1 MKCLQLAPVCCFT
14 DRPPTQSFYYAFQSS
29 THHWKQDRGI
39 NNSSPPPRLLVH
51 SIMVMLLD
59 KGAIEGCRYCSDCC
73 PGKGMIYNRIVF
85 VLFLARHVEKKLP
98 SSYSSPLLVGSYPV
112 TSILPPTYHL
122 HDGPPP
128 VPDPIQNK
136 LQYHTH
142 KISRCFLLCE
152 LYSCHLDWLYTNL

>member
-1 MKCLQLAPVCCFT
+1 
-14 DRPPTQSFYYAFQSS
+14 
-29 THHWKQDRGI
+29 
-39 NNSSPPPRLLVH
+39 
-51 SIMVMLLD
+51 MVMLLD

-112 TSILPPTYHL
+112 TSILPPTCSNLIMFEELVRQQPAGIGNENTCITGVCSAQCKSSLHHL

-152 LYSCHLDWLYTNL
+152 LYSCHLD